1 MNAGKITAKLRDA
14 VPVCL
19 YENGNEQ
26 GRFRN
31 IELPDSIKAL
41 EIRDFHF
48 DIDAAGWIS
57 FRLHF
62 DQGILPDELPAPR
75 PLVTREQKRAAK
87 AAKAAATPE
96 PIEIPD
102 ELDEAPAP
110 GEEIHTSE
118 LVAAIGEVIV
128 AAGGELTAEPAP
140 GEDYTIATAD
150 GVIIAEIHH
159 AELTDTPA
167 NEPAEAADEIGLR
180 FDVPG
185 KKRGKLAQAIGE
197 ALACEVVYLGPGSY
211 AYQIGALTLDREGSL
226 TGELPFGLLAALAER
241 GFIPAE

>member
-19 YENGNEQ
+19 YAEGEEKA
-26 GRFRN
+26 RYKN

-62 DQGILPDELPAPR
+62 DQGILPDELPAAR
-75 PLVTREQKRAAK
+75 PPVTREQKRAAK

-102 ELDEAPAP
+102 ELDEAPV
-110 GEEIHTSE
+110 IHTSE
-118 LVAAIGEVIV
+118 LMAAAVEAIV
-128 AAGGELTAEPAP
+128 AAGGSNVTVTPVEADTEPAP
-140 GEDYTIATAD
+140 APAPEEPE
-150 GVIIAEIHH
+150 AE
-159 AELTDTPA
+159 TTPE
-167 NEPAEAADEIGLR
+167 EPAIR

-197 ALACEVVYLGPGSY
+197 TLACEVVYLGPGSY
-211 AYQIGALTLDREGSL
+211 AYQIGALTLDREGIL
-226 TGELPFGLLAALAER
+226 HGEPDEALLAALAER
-241 GFIPAE
+241 GFTPAE

>member
-19 YENGNEQ
+19 YAEGEEKA
-26 GRFRN
+26 RYKN

-62 DQGILPDELPAPR
+62 DQGILPDELPAPK
-75 PLVTREQKRAAK
+75 PPVTREQKRAAK
-87 AAKAAATPE
+87 AAKAAAAPE

-102 ELDEAPAP
+102 ELDEEPV
-110 GEEIHTSE
+110 IHTSE
-118 LVAAIGEVIV
+118 LMAAAAEAIV
-128 AAGGELTAEPAP
+128 AAGGSNVTVTPVEADTEPAP
-140 GEDYTIATAD
+140 E
-150 GVIIAEIHH
+150 ESH
-159 AELTDTPA
+159 
-167 NEPAEAADEIGLR
+167 LR

-211 AYQIGALTLDREGSL
+211 AYQIGALTLDREGIL
-226 TGELPFGLLAALAER
+226 HGEPDEALLAALAER

>member
-62 DQGILPDELPAPR
+62 DQGVLPDEIPAPK
-75 PLVTREQKRAAK
+75 PPVTREQKRAAK
-87 AAKAAATPE
+87 AAKAATTPE

-102 ELDEAPAP
+102 ELDEEPAP

-150 GVIIAEIHH
+150 GTVIAEIHH
-159 AELTDTPA
+159 LELTD
-167 NEPAEAADEIGLR
+167 EPAEEPEVSAIR

-185 KKRGKLAQAIGE
+185 KKRG
-197 ALACEVVYLGPGSY
+197 ALAKAIAEILDTEAEYLNPPSY
-211 AYQIGALTLDREGSL
+211 AYQIGSLTLGRDGSL
-226 TGELPFGLLAALAER
+226 TGELPFGLLTALAER
-241 GFIPAE
+241 GFTPAE